1 MLLSA
6 ASPAPCQTKHIA
18 PSPIASPMLIVMK
31 PKKDPLDPPK
41 YRAVVDYRRVNEYL
55 KPLSYRMPTCDSLW
69 YTLDRAKY
77 ISTAD
82 CADGYWLAP
91 LDPSTS
97 WMTAVDTPQGRM
109 EWTCLPM
116 GIQGLLEACDRGF
129 LAARS
134 SALTPRAQRAKLG
147 ATGGFAA
154 RCIRRCNLARAQTNS
169 RIKPLRARNEI
180 WLD

>member
-1 MLLSA
+1 MFVGKA
-6 ASPAPCQTKHIA
+6 DEIA
-18 PSPIASPMLIVMK
+18 
-31 PKKDPLDPPK
+31 D
-41 YRAVVDYRRVNEYL
+41 VVDYRRVNEYL

-69 YTLDRAKY
+69 YTLGRAKY

-116 GIQGLLEACDRGF
+116 GIQP
-129 LAARS
+129 AAGWY
-134 SALTPRAQRAKLG
+134 TDVP
-147 ATGGFAA
+147 A
-154 RCIRRCNLARAQTNS
+154 RRTDQNQ
-169 RIKPLRARNEI
+169 
-180 WLD
+180 